1 MMLLEVL
8 MDLQQ
13 PALMAK
19 IIDVG
24 VAHRDL
30 AFILHTGLWMIAI
43 ALAGFVGGAA
53 CSLFAARAAV
63 DMSGRMRRGMF
74 EKIQGFSFA
83 EIDRFKT
90 SSLVTRL
97 TNDVM
102 QMQTMV
108 LMMLRIMV
116 RSPLTLVGSIAMSF
130 MISPRLAL
138 VFGIALPVV
147 AAGIVFVLA
156 ASVPLFS
163 RVQGHLDRMNTVMRE
178 TLLGVRV
185 VKVFGLE
192 ATQAARFAAAN
203 DSFTD
208 RSIEAQ
214 KFTFLLLPVVMLA
227 MNLSVV
233 AILWFGGNM
242 VFAGHLEVGQVMA
255 LVNYLVQI
263 TYALMMA
270 ANIVVNISRAQASS
284 ARIREVL
291 DVQPAVAEPREPCT
305 PASDDIEFRDVSFT
319 YGDSERPVLQHLSFT
334 IRQGETVGVIGA
346 TGAGKSTLAALLL
359 RLYDTT
365 AGQVLVGGVDV
376 RKLGFRDLRR
386 RIGLVMQ
393 EPLLFSGSV
402 ATNLRF
408 GNEGATEE
416 AMAGAARDAQ
426 ADGFIQALP
435 AGYGSAV
442 EQRGRNFSGGQKQRL
457 SLARTLLL
465 EPRILVQ
472 DDATS
477 AVDLLTDQRLR
488 VALAA
493 RLRGRTRLVIAQRI
507 STVMDADRILVLDGG
522 RLEASGTHGEL
533 LRTCGIHRSIAV
545 SQLGED
551 VLGHVE

>member
-1 MMLLEVL
+1 M
-8 MDLQQ
+8 
-13 PALMAK
+13 
-19 IIDVG
+19 
-24 VAHRDL
+24 
-30 AFILHTGLWMIAI
+30 
-43 ALAGFVGGAA
+43 
-53 CSLFAARAAV
+53 
-63 DMSGRMRRGMF
+63 
-74 EKIQGFSFA
+74 
-83 EIDRFKT
+83 
-90 SSLVTRL
+90 
-97 TNDVM
+97 
-102 QMQTMV
+102 
-108 LMMLRIMV
+108 
-116 RSPLTLVGSIAMSF
+116 
-130 MISPRLAL
+130 
-138 VFGIALPVV
+138 
-147 AAGIVFVLA
+147 
-156 ASVPLFS
+156 
-163 RVQGHLDRMNTVMRE
+163 
-178 TLLGVRV
+178 RV

-192 ATQAARFAAAN
+192 ATQAGRFAAAN

-214 KFTFLLLPVVMLA
+214 KFTFLLLPVVMLV

-233 AILWFGGNM
+233 AVLWFGGNM
-242 VFAGHLEVGQVMA
+242 VFAGHLAVGQVMA

-284 ARIREVL
+284 ARISEVL
-291 DVQPAVAEPREPCT
+291 DAQPAIAEPREPRT
-305 PASDDIEFRDVSFT
+305 PASDDIEFRDVGFT

-359 RLYDTT
+359 RLYDATS
-365 AGQVLVGGVDV
+365 GQVLVGGVDV
-376 RKLGFRDLRR
+376 RQLGFQDLRH

-393 EPLLFSGSV
+393 EPLLFSGSI

-408 GNEGATEE
+408 GHEGATDQ

-426 ADGFIQALP
+426 AEAFIQALP
-435 AGYGSAV
+435 AGYGSPV

-477 AVDLLTDQRLR
+477 AVDLITDQRLR

-493 RLRGRTRLVIAQRI
+493 RLQGRTRIVIAQRI

-533 LRTCGIHRSIAV
+533 LRACDIYRSIAV